1 MKFLHSSLLVG
12 SLLFAFQ
19 SFTQKVV
26 YSEPER
32 DESRRMNF
40 EVIGKVSGNF
50 LIYKENR
57 SRNYIGVY
65 DNDMV
70 QVAREEHDYIPNDRL
85 INVDFIAFNDYAYMI
100 YQYQKRNVVYCDA
113 VKLDGQGKKVS
124 DVMPLDT
131 SHISGVVSNRIYS
144 MVNSEDKSK
153 IMVFK
158 VNSRNKSNY
167 IITTMLF
174 DEKLELKKRTR
185 LPMPMEE
192 RYDYLDEF
200 TLDNDGDL
208 AFVKFTRN
216 SNDNITKASLVLKP
230 AQGDEFLSN
239 DLALDNIFLDELH
252 IKADNANKRYFLT
265 SFYYKQK
272 RGNIEGFSFYV
283 WDKPSANFLMRNN
296 LVLGEELRREA
307 RGESNIKAAF
317 NDYFIRNI
325 IVRRDGGFIISS
337 EAYYTTSRFNNWNR
351 WDYLFGSPY
360 YYSSYD
366 YYAYSPMFNSWYW
379 RTRYNNSQA
388 ARHHADN
395 ITILSFDNT
404 GKLEWNNVIKK
415 EQFDDQAGDF
425 ISYLLMNTGGQLH
438 YIFNREEKSLHIIN
452 DFSVSPDGQINRN
465 PTLKNLDRGHEF
477 LPKFG
482 KQVSAKQMIIPCY
495 YRNYICFAKLDF
507 NS

>member
-12 SLLFAFQ
+12 SLLFVFQ
-19 SFTQKVV
+19 SFAQKVV

-85 INVDFIAFNDYAYMI
+85 INVDFVAFNDYAYMI

-113 VKLDGQGKKVS
+113 VKLDGQGKRVS

-131 SHISGVVSNRIYS
+131 SHISGVVNNRIYS
-144 MVNSEDKSK
+144 MVNSDDKSK

-185 LPMPMEE
+185 LSMPMEE

-200 TLDNDGDL
+200 TVDNEGDL

-230 AQGDEFLSN
+230 AQGDEFAST

-252 IKADNANKRYFLT
+252 IKADNVNKRYFLT

-272 RGNIEGFSFYV
+272 RGNIEGFTFYV
-283 WDKPSANFLMRNN
+283 WDKPSAQFLMKNN

-360 YYSSYD
+360 YSSYD

-379 RTRYNNSQA
+379 RTRYNSSQA

-395 ITILSFDNT
+395 ITILSFDKD

-438 YIFNREEKSLHIIN
+438 YIFNKEEKSLHIIN
-452 DFSVSPDGQINRN
+452 DFSVSPDGQISRN

>member
-1 MKFLHSSLLVG
+1 MRFLHSWLFVG
-12 SLLFAFQ
+12 SLLLAFQ
-19 SFTQKVV
+19 SFAQKVV

-57 SRNYIGVY
+57 SKSYISVY

-70 QVAREEHDYIPNDRL
+70 QVAREEQNYIPDDRL
-85 INVDFIAFNDYAYMI
+85 INVDFIPYNDYAYMI
-100 YQYQKRNVVYCDA
+100 FQYQKKNVVYCDA
-113 VKLDGQGKKVS
+113 VKLDGSGKKVS
-124 DVMPLDT
+124 EVISLDT
-131 SHISGVVSNRIYS
+131 SHINGVANNRIYS

-167 IITTMLF
+167 IITTLLF
-174 DEKLELKKRTR
+174 DEKLELKKRNR

-200 TLDNDGDL
+200 TVDNDGDL

-216 SNDNITKASLVLKP
+216 SNDNITQAALVLKP
-230 AQGDEFLSN
+230 AQGDEFVAS
-239 DLALDNIFLDELH
+239 DLALEGLYLDELH

-272 RGNIEGFSFYV
+272 RGNIEGFSFFV
-283 WDKPSANFLMRNN
+283 WDKPSAQFMMKNN
-296 LVLGEELRREA
+296 LVLGEDLRREA
-307 RGESNIKAAF
+307 RGESNVKAAF

-395 ITILSFDNT
+395 ITILSFDKT

-438 YIFNREEKSLHIIN
+438 YIFNKEEKSLHIIN
-452 DFSVSPDGQINRN
+452 DFSVAPDGQISRN